1 MTAYSTHAPVSGQ
14 VRMNDIS
21 TWNAEQRA
29 NATSITP
36 ISGQQRN
43 FNLANTRSSLCH
55 PTGNDFRLG
64 KFHGHTGQVNPY
76 GSTKVPTIGGSGF
89 MESNNNVHLDQD
101 NRRLFPDAFFSVN
114 LHDVWD
120 SLNTTTGE
128 FRFGT
133 SRSAR
138 SDVDVG
144 LDYVATVKPNPSS
157 TGKSCTLTF
166 DYLIDTDVAYTY
178 IRANVIHRLYQGTPF
193 SATYTDDLSQGLTP
207 NGQWNSFSTTFNT
220 AGASWDWGVLVFNL
234 VFTDFSFLAR
244 GYYRMAVRNMRLTR
258 TQA

>member
-1 MTAYSTHAPVSGQ
+1 MTAYSVHAPVTGQ

-21 TWNAEQRA
+21 NWNAEQRA
-29 NATSITP
+29 NPTSITP

-64 KFHGHTGQVNPY
+64 KFHGHVAQVNPY
-76 GSTKVPTIGGSGF
+76 GSTKVPSPNSSGWLV
-89 MESNNNVHLDQD
+89 SDSGLHVDQD
-101 NRRLFPDAFFSVN
+101 NRRIFPDGYFSGSPN
-114 LHDVWD
+114 SLWD

-128 FRFGT
+128 FRFGELG
-133 SRSAR
+133 
-138 SDVDVG
+138 SDGYDIDIG
-144 LDYVATVKPNPSS
+144 LDYVATIKPLPSAFP
-157 TGKSCTLTF
+157 KSCTLTF
-166 DYLIDTDVAYTY
+166 DYLIDTDVSYSY
-178 IRANVIHRLYQGTPF
+178 IRANIIHRFYQTTAYYGTY
-193 SATYTDDLSQGLTP
+193 ADDVSQGLTA

-220 AGASWDWGVLVFNL
+220 TGANWNWGVLVFNL
-234 VFTDFSFLAR
+234 VYTDYSWLPR